1 MNYIVLDLETAKSAD
16 DCQYCGKPEAEHFR
30 DRQCKPPIGW
40 RELPVDW
47 HPPMALRMTQFSP
60 IGWGNKPALGL
71 SIGCY
76 YDSQDGI
83 IHWFDVHTLQAT
95 VQHFVER
102 QPLLVSFNGVTFDFV
117 LMRGLLR
124 RQAETLPPEEAGPLV
139 ALCDTF
145 KAQCASSY
153 DVLAEVWKASP
164 ESRMAKGLNGLNSLA
179 QANGLGGKTGSGAEA
194 PRLWTAGRVAEV
206 MNYCANDVYLTR
218 ALFDL
223 VMLGEPIKRSDG
235 SALLLPKP
243 SMK

>member
-16 DCQYCGKPEAEHFR
+16 DCQYCGKPESSHLSFA
-30 DRQCKPPIGW
+30 DREICHPAVYPIGSTFTPIGW
-40 RELPVDW
+40 
-47 HPPMALRMTQFSP
+47 
-60 IGWGNKPALGL
+60 NKPALGL

-102 QPLLVSFNGVTFDFV
+102 QPLLASFNGVTFDFV

-124 RQAETLPPEEAGPLV
+124 RHAETLPPEEAAPLI

-145 KAQCASSY
+145 KAHCAGSY
-153 DVLAEVWKASP
+153 DILAEVWKASP

-179 QANGLGGKTGSGAEA
+179 QANGLGGKTGSGVEA
-194 PRLWTAGRVAEV
+194 PRLWAAGRVAEV

-243 SMK
+243 YMK